1 MKLEKQWD
9 PTRRRIER
17 GTYDINV
24 AVTQG
29 GAGIEAVAGTFM
41 AGHRESSVVR
51 DAVSLR
57 RGGIFVRI
65 GIGERAALGPRP

>member
-1 MKLEKQWD
+1 MEPD
-9 PTRRRIER
+9 PGLARIER
-17 GTYDINV
+17 GAYDING

-29 GAGIEAVAGTFM
+29 GAGIDAVAGTFM
-41 AGHRESSVVR
+41 AGHRDGSVVT

-65 GIGERAALGPRP
+65 GIGERAALG